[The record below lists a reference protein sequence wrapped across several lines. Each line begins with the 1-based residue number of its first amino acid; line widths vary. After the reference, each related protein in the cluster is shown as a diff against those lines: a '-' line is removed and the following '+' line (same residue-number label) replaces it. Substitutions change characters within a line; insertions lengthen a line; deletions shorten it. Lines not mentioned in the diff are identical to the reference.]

1 MRERRGKERKKK
13 SEEKKER
20 RGERERER
28 EEKRERKRRR
38 ERENTAMPTKC
49 QKMSN
54 RLVVNPSWHD
64 FVYTRDLLSQPA
76 LYMMHATDAYSNDGD
91 KIHQLAN
98 KEINSTSKFFCRSD
112 QADRQIVWR
121 MRMMTARHQ

>member
-1 MRERRGKERKKK
+1 MKKRKRGEEREKGSEKRKEKESEEEKGRTLQCLQNVRKCQTALLSTRRG
-13 SEEKKER
+13 
-20 RGERERER
+20 
-28 EEKRERKRRR
+28 
-38 ERENTAMPTKC
+38 MILC
-49 QKMSN
+49 
-54 RLVVNPSWHD
+54 
-64 FVYTRDLLSQPA
+64 VYTRDLLSQAA

-98 KEINSTSKFFCRSD
+98 KEINSTSTFFCRSD